1 MKVGILGAGGIA
13 RKMADTLNGMSEASS
28 YAIASRSLDKALAF
42 KEEHGFEKAYGSYE
56 ELVGDPEVELVY
68 VATPHSRH
76 HEDAILCIENGKP
89 VLVEKSFT
97 ANASQAR
104 AVLELAKE
112 RQVFAAE
119 AIWTRYMPSR
129 RMVQEIID
137 SGKIGKVISVTANLG
152 YDLKAVPRMHDP
164 ALAGGALLDVG
175 IYPMQFAAMYLG
187 VDEIEEVIS
196 TCTKSETGVDLTNGI
211 ILKYRSGQ
219 MAILHSS
226 MLESTEQYGIIYGE
240 KGYLI
245 AKNINNIDCIEVYN
259 SERELL
265 QTLSVPEQ
273 ISGYEY
279 EVLAAKAAIK
289 SGQIECVEIPHQ
301 ETLKVMML
309 MDEIRGQWGLKYP
322 FE

>member
-13 RKMADTLNGMSEASS
+13 IKMANTLNGMSEACG
-28 YAIASRSLDKALAF
+28 YAIASRSLDNALAF
-42 KEEHGFEKAYGSYE
+42 KEEYGFEKAYGSYE

-112 RQVFAAE
+112 KQVFAAE

-152 YDLKAVPRMHDP
+152 YDLKAVPRMNDP

-175 IYPMQFAAMYLG
+175 IYPLQFVAMFLG
-187 VDEIEEVIS
+187 VDDIDEVIS
-196 TCTKSETGVDLTNGI
+196 TCTKSTTGVDRTNAV
-211 ILKYRSGQ
+211 ILKYKSGQ
-219 MAILHSS
+219 MAFIHSS

-240 KGYLI
+240 KGYII

-265 QTLSVPEQ
+265 QTLSVPKQ

-279 EVLAAKAAIK
+279 EVLAAKAAIASDK
-289 SGQIECVEIPHQ
+289 IQCDEIPHE
-301 ETLKVMML
+301 ETLKVMLL